1 MMANVI
7 NCNPV
12 DTFANAL
19 MRPPVN
25 YSDRNPKLTQQ
36 KQQQVMKGL
45 LA

>member
-1 MMANVI
+1 MMANTI
-7 NCNPV
+7 TGNPV
-12 DTFANAL
+12 NTFAHAL